1 MNGNNTTKQSGA
13 LNRRKSEI
21 HTIAESMIT
30 AAAAVWACS
39 EQADSFSRLRNNV
52 ADFRELI
59 EIHSD
64 LLERL
69 AVKLEQEALLY
80 GETEQDEDY
89 TL

>member
-13 LNRRKSEI
+13 LNRRKRAI

-30 AAAAVWACS
+30 SAAAVGACS

-52 ADFRELI
+52 EDFRKLI

-69 AVKLEQEALLY
+69 TIKLEYEALLY
-80 GETEQDEDY
+80 DEIKKDEDC

>member
-1 MNGNNTTKQSGA
+1 MNGNNTTKYSGA

-30 AAAAVWACS
+30 GAAAVWACS
-39 EQADSFSRLRNNV
+39 EQAYNISCLRNNV
-52 ADFRELI
+52 AEFRKLV
-59 EIHSD
+59 EIHSH

-69 AVKLEQEALLY
+69 AIKLEQEALLY
-80 GETEQDEDY
+80 DETEQDEDY